1 MLFRSTY
8 EVRASGVEG
17 LEVLAEPASAGPA
30 AMASMS
36 VSLRLPFAAAQALA
50 GQSVPVVFE
59 VKGTGSATNASTMQ
73 SEKSSFYVPR

>member
-1 MLFRSTY
+1 
-8 EVRASGVEG
+8 VRASGVEG